1 LGVLASGNGSNLQA
15 ILDAIA
21 AGQLQA
27 KVEVVICNQPDA
39 RALQRARDAGV
50 DAHCIPHRDFESR
63 EQFDQTLLE
72 ALEAAG
78 VEWVVLAGFMR
89 VLTPA
94 FLRRF
99 PHRVINIHPALLPS
113 FAGIHAIRQAL
124 HHGVKVTGCTVH
136 LVDEG
141 IDSGPI
147 LGQAAVPVL
156 EGDDEATLAARVH
169 TAEHQLFVDTLQ
181 RLASHDLIITRDAV
195 SGREIA
201 SLRPR

>member
-1 LGVLASGNGSNLQA
+1 MLASGNGSNLQA

-21 AGQLQA
+21 VGRLQA
-27 KVEVVICNQPDA
+27 KVEVVICNQPGA

-50 DAHCIPHRDFESR
+50 DTRCIPHRDYASR
-63 EQFDQTLLE
+63 EQFDQTVIA

-94 FLRRF
+94 FLRQF

-113 FAGIHAIRQAL
+113 FTGIHAVRQAL

-169 TAEHQLFVDTLQ
+169 VAEHQLFVDTLQ
-181 RLASHDLIITRDAV
+181 RLANHDLIITRDAV